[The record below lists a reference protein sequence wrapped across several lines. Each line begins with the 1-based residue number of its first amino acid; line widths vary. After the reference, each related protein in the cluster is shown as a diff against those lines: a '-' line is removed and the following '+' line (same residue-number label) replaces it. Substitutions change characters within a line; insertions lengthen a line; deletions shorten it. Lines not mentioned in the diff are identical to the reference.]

1 MNRSCKQVIQIPKF
15 LHSLTVLSSFKLG
28 NHSNQEVDLQR
39 FNVRCNSREC
49 LDRIQECGN
58 AKDFADLVNIGYGK
72 VICISFSTAG
82 GIGEE
87 HDKKIL
93 NVLND
98 IINFIRA
105 LHNGRNDEW
114 QPSFQPLPLFSR
126 RTEEQIE
133 EEGANEEME
142 AQMNNNGYNR
152 RIKYYAKYAKAV
164 ILNHFII
171 TI

>member
-39 FNVRCNSREC
+39 LKVRQWSREC
-49 LDRIQECGN
+49 LSRVLNGGDAQE
-58 AKDFADLVNIGYGK
+58 FADLVNVGYGK

-87 HDKKIL
+87 
-93 NVLND
+93 ND
-98 IINFIRA
+98 YDIFNGLMCIFDFFRE
-105 LHNGRNDEW
+105 LHEGRNDL
-114 QPSFQPLPLFSR
+114 QPSFQPLPLLAR
-126 RTEEQIE
+126 RTKEQIE

-142 AQMNNNGYNR
+142 AQMNNNGYNC
-152 RIKYYAKYAKAV
+152 RIKYYAKYAQAV
-164 ILNHFII
+164 ILNHFIHRR
-171 TI
+171 